1 MTALANTEPVD
12 TDIIAV
18 RPQPLGAFPLPLGYL
33 LIPASADTEDA
44 RTALLAGNV
53 PQWPDA
59 LRAHELALAGDRDGA
74 LAVLDGDDPV
84 SRYNRF
90 VMDPPDG
97 DDPAELRSL
106 LGEFGVL
113 VDVVLFAVDRSDVAP
128 ELGSAGAELAALVL
142 STQASSAFNDGDAAR
157 DRSD

>member
-1 MTALANTEPVD
+1 MTALANTESVD
-12 TDIIAV
+12 TDVLAA
-18 RPQPLGAFPLPLGYL
+18 RPQPLGAFPLPLGYM

-44 RTALLAGNV
+44 RAALLAGNV
-53 PQWPDA
+53 PQWPEA

-74 LAVLDGDDPV
+74 LEALTGDDPV

-90 VMDPPDG
+90 VMDPDG

-113 VDVVLFAVDRSDVAP
+113 VDVVLFAVGRSDVAP

-142 STQASSAFNDGDAAR
+142 STQASSAFNDGDA
-157 DRSD
+157 